1 MLAAHVD
8 QGGGLSTMYPQ
19 SLRLLR
25 LEASTSNHFVNHL
38 FPLGNWKKKKEKRKQ
53 PYSQLHFFIISSL
66 PPAVQYFMLHFLQL
80 GYFRGRGYFV
90 QVCEV
95 FVYSSKVMDHYEI
108 RSAGIFISTR
118 NISHMTTWGSGFKVA
133 VTTHSLLHSKNRS
146 TPVLLKS

>member
-8 QGGGLSTMYPQ
+8 QGGGLSTTYPQ

-38 FPLGNWKKKKEKRKQ
+38 FPLGKKKKREQ

-66 PPAVQYFMLHFLQL
+66 PPAAQYFMLHFLQL
-80 GYFRGRGYFV
+80 GYFRGRGHFV

-95 FVYSSKVMDHYEI
+95 FVCSSKVMDHYEM
-108 RSAGIFISTR
+108 RSTGIFINTR
-118 NISHMTTWGSGFKVA
+118 NISHMTTWRSGFKVA
-133 VTTHSLLHSKNRS
+133 VITLTPCFILKTDLL
-146 TPVLLKS
+146 LYF